1 MPDILYLKYWIN
13 KSTLQ
18 KHIMKAI
25 IALLLTCSLSVGG
38 MSIFEKTES
47 VLHPHK
53 DNKEQFNKEYINLL
67 RKNPLQKKKILQA
80 VVLSF
85 DLTRDHIS
93 KLIDFTYP
101 SFPRKEVEAA
111 DKKAYPAHWGDPPMI
126 QTRDLRQ
133 LPGGYGMGSGTLAKW
148 IAKHMEAD
156 KKNMCPP
163 AEGGDE
169 KGGSKEV
176 LRFPVFP
183 RPQNPLDVLT
193 FPPVDYPPVTTP
205 PSATD

>member
-1 MPDILYLKYWIN
+1 
-13 KSTLQ
+13 
-18 KHIMKAI
+18 MKTI
-25 IALLLTCSLSVGG
+25 ITLLLTCSLSFGG
-38 MSIFEKTES
+38 MSIFEKTEDA
-47 VLHPHK
+47 LHPHK

-67 RKNPLQKKKILQA
+67 RKNPLQKKEILQA
-80 VVLSF
+80 AVLSF
-85 DLTRDHIS
+85 DLTRNHIS

-101 SFPRKEVEAA
+101 SFPRKVAVAA

-126 QTRDLRQ
+126 QTRDRRQ

-156 KKNMCPP
+156 KKNMCLPT
-163 AEGGDE
+163 EGGDE
-169 KGGSKEV
+169 KGGGKEV
-176 LRFPVFP
+176 LAFPVFP